1 MSHTYDPER
10 IARLAEISCKFTA
23 HAAVGD
29 EILLGIDGDEMMPA
43 KYRGSSRPSGTII
56 KIKNEGMENA
66 TLRVQMD
73 TGKIVDLP
81 PFNVDGA
88 KVWEFKDSSWEKV
101 LARNGMGAAGDSKYK
116 GSSGGTSSN
125 DDVVALRQQM
135 SQMTQRFDEK
145 MAQSEQ
151 FNHALVESIAQIT
164 GEVAQ
169 ANPSA
174 KFSRV
179 FQQEYKG
186 MSKNQEASPFDS
198 DIEDDDF

>member
-1 MSHTYDPER
+1 MSQTYNPER
-10 IARLAEISCKFTA
+10 IAKLAEISCKFTA

-29 EILLGIDGDEMMPA
+29 EILLGIEGDEMMPA
-43 KYRGSSRPSGTII
+43 KYRGARPTGTII
-56 KIKNEGMENA
+56 KIKNEGTENA
-66 TLRVQMD
+66 TLRVQMSN
-73 TGKIVDLP
+73 GKLVDLP

-88 KVWEFKDSSWEKV
+88 KVWEFKDSTWEKV
-101 LARNGMGAAGDSKYK
+101 LARNGMGGGDKYK
-116 GSSGGTSSN
+116 GSSTSSPN
-125 DDVVALRQQM
+125 DEVLALRQQM

-169 ANPSA
+169 ANPGA

-186 MSKNQEASPFDS
+186 MSKSQGESPFDS